1 MRRIKYQKSIL
12 CYHRKR
18 ACLNG
23 YAMLK
28 NSTKD
33 PHPSIIPKVDK
44 NKAQLFIILLVI
56 LFFHMGLVHAEYE
69 DNSATL
75 QFDFA
80 NGLYAREM
88 FKLAAIEYNEFIARF
103 PDDPRLGDAI
113 FYLGESYLKGEMV
126 TEAIK
131 AFDKYLTHFPDGE
144 RVALIYYRKGGI
156 EFSESNFD
164 ASAMSFAKAL
174 ATKPGDDLSTKIRY
188 YLGKSCMETKKYERA
203 IKALSGISDRTSPLY
218 PASLLGLATAYEKI
232 EQLSKSINPL
242 KKFIKEFPD
251 NKVVSSVRLR
261 LSTNL
266 ITLEKYEDAIPE
278 LQAILGNPSTSETRE
293 KAYYQLC
300 WCYSDMRD
308 FERVLSTANKF
319 IELFPESDYI
329 TEVIFLQAGA
339 SFETKNY
346 KDSLVFYRKV
356 IDRGDSEKCSAE
368 SYYRAGVILAM
379 EDNYTDSVDYFE
391 TFIERYKAHK
401 MINYTHV
408 KLGEIYEKLKN
419 YNAAI
424 KHYSAY
430 TEILL
435 DGEYVEYS
443 TFHTALCYFYLGKYE
458 SMALTFTGFAER
470 FSESLRISEALYYLG
485 WDFQRNDDFENA
497 ILHFEKA
504 FSDNKKLE
512 TSLVEDIRYRLAIC
526 YYATKKFDKAAN
538 GLYEIIENKIQKT
551 IPENILL
558 WLGQYMADNS
568 EYEKAINVYN
578 ILLVE
583 NQGSEWTERCLYRLG
598 EWYAKLNK
606 WEESITLYKRLIQAF
621 SETELIS
628 FARLGIAEANMNL
641 GKLEEAKRL
650 YEELAKDKVT
660 MASARANMGIG
671 NIYRTTGRYEDAV
684 RAFMYVAILF
694 DDADLC
700 SRALKE
706 TSECWLLLNNKGKAV
721 KVLEELIGRYPDGPL
736 IEDARK
742 KLREIQ

>member
-1 MRRIKYQKSIL
+1 
-12 CYHRKR
+12 
-18 ACLNG
+18 
-23 YAMLK
+23 MLK

-33 PHPSIIPKVDK
+33 PHPSIIPKIDN
-44 NKAQLFIILLVI
+44 NKARLSAILLVV
-56 LFFHMGLVHAEYE
+56 LFFHMGIVRAEYE
-69 DNSATL
+69 DDSTTL

-88 FKLAAIEYNEFIARF
+88 FKLAVIEYNEFIVRF
-103 PDDPRLGDAI
+103 PNDPRLGDAI
-113 FYLGESYLKGEMV
+113 FYLGESYLKEERV
-126 TEAIK
+126 AEAVE
-131 AFDKYLTHFPDGE
+131 AFDKYLTLFPDGE
-144 RVALIYYRKGGI
+144 RAALIYYRKGGM

-164 ASAMSFAKAL
+164 ASAEFFTKAL
-174 ATKPGDDLSTKIRY
+174 ATKTGDDLSTKIRY
-188 YLGKSCMETKKYERA
+188 YLGKSCMEIKEYERA
-203 IKALSGISDRTSPLY
+203 IDALSDISDRTSPLY
-218 PASLLGLATAYEKI
+218 PASLLDLATAYEKI
-232 EQLSKSINPL
+232 NQLPKSINQL
-242 KKFIKEFPD
+242 KIFIKEFPD
-251 NKVVSSVRLR
+251 SEIVPSVRLR

-278 LQAILGNPSTSETRE
+278 LRAILDNPSTSEARE

-300 WCYSDMRD
+300 WCYSDMKD
-308 FERVLSTANKF
+308 FERVLSTAYEF

-339 SFETKNY
+339 SFKTKNY
-346 KDSLVFYRKV
+346 RDSLVFYKEV
-356 IDRGDSEKCSAE
+356 IDRNDSEKCSAE
-368 SYYRAGVILAM
+368 SYYRAGVISAM
-379 EDNYTDSVDYFE
+379 EGNYTDSVEYFE

-401 MINYTHV
+401 MINYAHV
-408 KLGEIYEKLKN
+408 KLGEIYEKLKD

-424 KHYSAY
+424 KHYIAY
-430 TEILL
+430 TEVLP

-443 TFHTALCYFYLGKYE
+443 TFHLALCYFYLGKYE
-458 SMALTFTGFAER
+458 SMASIFAEFEER
-470 FSESLRISEALYYLG
+470 FPESLRLGEAMYYLG

-497 ILHFEKA
+497 ILYFERA
-504 FSDNKKLE
+504 LSDKKNLE
-512 TSLVEDIRYRLAIC
+512 TSLIEDIRYRLALC
-526 YYATKKFDKAAN
+526 YYVTKKFNKAAN

-551 IPENILL
+551 IPENIIL

-568 EYEKAINVYN
+568 EYEKAINTYN
-578 ILLVE
+578 TLLVE
-583 NQGSEWTERCLYRLG
+583 NQASEWTERCLYRLG

-606 WEESITLYKRLIQAF
+606 WEESITQYKRLIQIF

-628 FARLGIAEANMNL
+628 FARLGIAEANRNL
-641 GKLEEAKRL
+641 GKLEEAQRL

-660 MASARANMGIG
+660 MVSARANMGIG
-671 NIYRTTGRYEDAV
+671 NIYRTNGRYEDAV

-700 SRALKE
+700 SAALKE

-742 KLREIQ
+742 KLREIK

>member
-1 MRRIKYQKSIL
+1 
-12 CYHRKR
+12 
-18 ACLNG
+18 
-23 YAMLK
+23 MLK
-28 NSTKD
+28 DSAKD
-33 PHPSIIPKVDK
+33 PRPGIIPKVDK
-44 NKAQLFIILLVI
+44 NKARLFTILLAT
-56 LFFHMGLVHAEYE
+56 LSFHMGLVCAEYE
-69 DNSATL
+69 DNSNSATL

-80 NGLYAREM
+80 NGLYVREM
-88 FKLAAIEYNEFIARF
+88 YELAVIEYNEFIARF

-113 FYLGESYLKGEMV
+113 FYLGESYLKGRMV
-126 TEAIK
+126 TEAVK
-131 AFDKYLTHFPDGE
+131 AFDRYLTLFPNGE
-144 RVALIYYRKGGI
+144 QTALIYYRKGRI
-156 EFSESNFD
+156 EFSESNFN
-164 ASAMSFAKAL
+164 ASAELFTKAL
-174 ATKPGDDLSTKIRY
+174 AAKPGDDIPAKMRY
-188 YLGKSCMETKKYERA
+188 YLGKSYVKIGKYERA
-203 IKALSGISDRTSPLY
+203 IDTLKDISDRKSPLY
-218 PASLLGLATAYEKI
+218 PASLLDLATAYEKTN
-232 EQLSKSINPL
+232 QLPKSINPL
-242 KKFIKEFPD
+242 KIFVDEFPESEI
-251 NKVVSSVRLR
+251 VPSVRLR

-266 ITLEKYEDAIPE
+266 ITLEKYEDAIPQ
-278 LQAILGNPSTSETRE
+278 LRAILGNPSTSEIRE

-300 WCYSDMRD
+300 WCYSDMKD
-308 FERVLSTANKF
+308 FKKVLSTAAKF

-346 KDSLVFYRKV
+346 KDSLVFYKKV
-356 IDRGDSEKCSAE
+356 IDSNDSEKCSAE

-430 TEILL
+430 TEVLP

-443 TFHTALCYFYLGKYE
+443 TFHTALCCFYLRKYE
-458 SMALTFTGFAER
+458 SMASTFLEFAER
-470 FSESLRISEALYYLG
+470 YPESLRIGEALYYLG

-497 ILHFEKA
+497 ILYFEKA
-504 FSDNKKLE
+504 FSGNKNLE
-512 TSLVEDIRYRLAIC
+512 TSLAEDISYRLAIC

-538 GLYEIIENKIQKT
+538 GLYEIIENNIQKT

-558 WLGQYMADNS
+558 WLGQYTADNS
-568 EYEKAINVYN
+568 EYEKAINTYN
-578 ILLVE
+578 TLLVE
-583 NQGSEWTERCLYRLG
+583 NQDSEWTERCLYRLG

-606 WEESITLYKRLIQAF
+606 WEESITQYKRLIQTF
-621 SETELIS
+621 SKTELIS
-628 FARLGIAEANMNL
+628 FARLGIAEANRNL
-641 GKLEEAKRL
+641 GKLEEAQRL

-660 MASARANMGIG
+660 MVSARANMGMG
-671 NIYRTTGRYEDAV
+671 NIYRTNGRYEDAV

-700 SRALKE
+700 SRALQE

-721 KVLEELIGRYPDGPL
+721 KVLEELISRYPDGPL
-736 IEDARK
+736 IEDVRK